1 MTDPKFGKSQNAP
14 PSFFARIP
22 SRVIWHTRRP
32 KNKRGKGL
40 TTGELHVFAVLCAYA
55 NNQGFTWPNSKTIG
69 EVADMDR
76 KDCTR
81 VLGKCERLGY
91 IEKVSKYRSHP
102 KWRHVMGTVWR
113 IVYDDRLDQQ
123 ALIDSMDRDDPPP
136 IVEADLPQTEAVTDS
151 SPSNHEQSGE
161 ADELVWAERE
171 ARWYVGRV
179 SEMTGEV
186 RLINERSIHAASLV
200 IQAGLVGD
208 KLRDRVAVHLQD
220 CRANRRS
227 APHHLGFL
235 IA

>member
-1 MTDPKFGKSQNAP
+1 MPIFRGYIKRVKETFEELEIFAQDILGYMVKGGDQEVAKIVLTDYDNLD
-14 PSFFARIP
+14 
-22 SRVIWHTRRP
+22 
-32 KNKRGKGL
+32 GL
-40 TTGELHVFAVLCAYA
+40 TVSAAITKAL
-55 NNQGFTWPNSKTIG
+55 SK
-69 EVADMDR
+69 AQ
-76 KDCTR
+76 
-81 VLGKCERLGY
+81 RLGY
-91 IEKVSKYRSHP
+91 IEKVSKFRSHP

-113 IVYDDRLDQQ
+113 IVYDDRLDPQ